1 MKTLS
6 TGMIRF
12 RSRLNSVTIL
22 TLFNGTA
29 RKILPVVNP
38 KTFESSDTVRSGK
51 PLPYVQSVRLTG
63 PLELEKGGELP
74 HVMVAYETYGQLN
87 AAADNAILIC
97 HAISGDSH
105 VARHGPQDDPGW
117 WDILVGPGKAVDT
130 DRFFVICPN
139 LLGGC
144 RGTTGPCSE
153 NPETGKPYG
162 RDFPTITIGDMVE
175 VQRRLLEQLGIS
187 RLLAVIGG
195 SLGGHQ
201 VLTWATR
208 HPMSVRGAVVLA
220 TSPRL
225 TTQAIAFD
233 VVGRNAILHDP
244 NFHNGQY
251 YDHPHGPD
259 VGLALA
265 RMIGHITYLSPKAM
279 QEKFEAD
286 RLHPRDVAI
295 EFEKKFSVGSYLGY
309 QGAKF
314 VERFDANSYVALS
327 LAMDLFD
334 LGGTAEQLVAAFRP
348 ARARWLVISF
358 TSDWLF
364 PSEQSRDIV
373 NALVANNAPVTY
385 CNVQS
390 GCGHDAFLLPNELD
404 VYGEMVRAFL
414 ANLAPL
420 REPAPG
426 AVNNGPVDWK
436 SSDTARTQIPPA
448 PGTPRPLHGAPQSP
462 GRFPEELH
470 GPTSIFHLHRLDYD
484 RIVEL
489 IAPGASVLDLGC
501 GSGALLARLGQDNH
515 RRLVG
520 VELDQH
526 KILTCVGRGLDV
538 IQADLNKGLGAFG
551 AQEFDFVILSQTLQA
566 VFDVE
571 GVLLEM
577 LRVGRHCIVSIPNF
591 GYHPLRRMLVEQG
604 RAPKSGGV
612 LHHEWYNT
620 PNIRFFTI
628 ADFEDFCREKNLR
641 VHRRIALDTEKHAEI
656 FEEPNL
662 NADMAIFVI
671 SRNS

>member
-1 MKTLS
+1 
-6 TGMIRF
+6 
-12 RSRLNSVTIL
+12 
-22 TLFNGTA
+22 
-29 RKILPVVNP
+29 VVNS
-38 KTFESSDTVRSGK
+38 TIFESSDTVRSGK
-51 PLPYVQSVRLTG
+51 PLQYAQSVQLPG
-63 PLELEKGGELP
+63 PLELEKGGKLP
-74 HVMVAYETYGQLN
+74 RVTVAYETYGRLN
-87 AAADNAILIC
+87 STRDNAVLVC

-105 VARHGPQDDPGW
+105 VAKHDAADDAGW
-117 WDILVGPGKAVDT
+117 WDILVGPGSAVDT
-130 DRFFVICPN
+130 NRFFVICPN

-175 VQRRLLEQLGIS
+175 VQRRLLEHLGIS
-187 RLLAVIGG
+187 QLLAVIGG

-201 VLTWATR
+201 ALTWATR
-208 HPMSVRGAVVLA
+208 HPTSVRGVVALA

-225 TTQAIAFD
+225 TSQAIAFD

-244 NFHNGQY
+244 HFHNGQY
-251 YDHPHGPD
+251 YDQPHGPD

-265 RMIGHITYLSPKAM
+265 RMIGHITYLSPESM

-286 RLHPRDVAI
+286 RLHPRDVAM

-314 VERFDANSYVALS
+314 VERFDANSYVNLS

-334 LGGTAEQLVAAFRP
+334 LGGTPEELAAAFKP
-348 ARARWLVISF
+348 ARARWLVVSF

-364 PSEQSRDIV
+364 PPDQSRDIV
-373 NALVANNAPVTY
+373 NALIANNASVSY
-385 CNVQS
+385 CNVHS
-390 GCGHDAFLLPNELD
+390 GGGHDAFLLPNELD

-414 ANLAPL
+414 LNLAPPQEAPL
-420 REPAPG
+420 AARSGDAGAIQTPHPQPEVGGAARTTEPAPG
-426 AVNNGPVDWK
+426 TFA
-436 SSDTARTQIPPA
+436 A
-448 PGTPRPLHGAPQSP
+448 
-462 GRFPEELH
+462 FPEELH
-470 GPTSIFHLHRLDYD
+470 GPTSIFHQHRLDYD

-489 IAPGASVLDLGC
+489 IPAAGSVLDLGC
-501 GSGALLARLGQDNH
+501 GSGALLARLRQDNR

-520 VELDQH
+520 VELDER
-526 KILTCVGRGLDV
+526 KVLTCISRGLDV
-538 IQADLNKGLGAFG
+538 IQADLNKGLGAF
-551 AQEFDFVILSQTLQA
+551 ATQEFDFVILSQTLQA

-591 GYHPLRRMLVEQG
+591 GYQPLRRMLVEQG

-628 ADFEDFCREKNLR
+628 ADFEDFCRVKNLH

-656 FEEPNL
+656 FQEPNL

-671 SRNS
+671 SRNSKGEGAA

>member
-1 MKTLS
+1 M
-6 TGMIRF
+6 
-12 RSRLNSVTIL
+12 
-22 TLFNGTA
+22 
-29 RKILPVVNP
+29 
-38 KTFESSDTVRSGK
+38 RSGK
-51 PLPYVQSVRLTG
+51 PLQYLQSVQLPG
-63 PLELEKGGELP
+63 PLELEKGGKLP
-74 HVMVAYETYGQLN
+74 RVTVAYETYGRLN
-87 AAADNAILIC
+87 AARDNVILVG

-105 VARHGPQDDPGW
+105 VARHDQADDPGW

-130 DRFFVICPN
+130 DRFFVVCPN
-139 LLGGC
+139 LLGSC

-162 RDFPTITIGDMVE
+162 QDFPTITIGDMVE

-187 RLLAVIGG
+187 KLLAVVGG

-201 VLTWATR
+201 SLAWATR
-208 HPMSVRGAVVLA
+208 HPASVRGVVALA

-225 TTQAIAFD
+225 TSQAIAFD

-244 NFHNGQY
+244 HFHNGQY
-251 YDHPHGPD
+251 YGHSQLPD

-265 RMIGHITYLSPKAM
+265 RMIGHITYLSAESM

-314 VERFDANSYVALS
+314 VERFDANSYVTLS

-334 LGGTAEQLVAAFRP
+334 LGGTAEQLAAAFRP
-348 ARARWLVISF
+348 AQARWLVISF

-364 PSEQSRDIV
+364 PPDQSRQIV
-373 NALVANNAPVTY
+373 NALVANNASVSY

-390 GCGHDAFLLPNELD
+390 GCGHDAFLLPNELQ

-414 ANLAPL
+414 ANLADP
-420 REPAPG
+420 REPGFG
-426 AVNNGPVDWK
+426 ANSNDSVVAKWSK
-436 SSDTARTQIPPA
+436 ASAIPPSVPQTGLPA
-448 PGTPRPLHGAPQSP
+448 SQTAAERLHDSGKKV
-462 GRFPEELH
+462 PEDLH
-470 GPTSIFHLHRLDYD
+470 DPTSIFHQHRLDYD

-489 IAPGASVLDLGC
+489 VAPGASVLDLGC
-501 GSGALLARLGQDNH
+501 GSGALLARLRQGDH

-520 VELDQH
+520 VELDER
-526 KILTCVGRGLDV
+526 KILTCISRGLDV

-551 AQEFDFVILSQTLQA
+551 TQEFDFVILSHTLQA

-577 LRVGRHCIVSIPNF
+577 LRVGRHSIVSIPNF
-591 GYHPLRRMLVEQG
+591 GYRPLRRMLAEQG

-628 ADFEDFCREKNLR
+628 ADFEDFCVAKELR
-641 VHRRIALDTEKHAEI
+641 VHRRIALDTEKHVEI
-656 FEEPNL
+656 FQEPNL

-671 SRNS
+671 SRNSRGEGAS